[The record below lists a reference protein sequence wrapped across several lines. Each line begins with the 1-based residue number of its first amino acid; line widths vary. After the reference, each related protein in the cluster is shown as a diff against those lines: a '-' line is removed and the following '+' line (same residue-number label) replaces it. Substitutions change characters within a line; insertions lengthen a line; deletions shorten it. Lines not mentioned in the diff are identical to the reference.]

1 MKPNF
6 SLSNIKMD
14 TPKIDGLNILLI
26 LVSLLLAYEL
36 PFGLFL
42 FSYAVL
48 GPLHYLTEINWLKQK
63 NYFVKERKWVW
74 VLIFLAVLSFI
85 LLLLKLKTFHLTDAT
100 GPIGYQLNS
109 NNLFNGALL
118 ISLLFAIGLVYLQ
131 KGKQIMLFLVIS
143 ALISFLLLKYL
154 SFSTRLLCVFLPT
167 IVHVYLFTLLFM
179 IAGTLNTMS
188 KAGIIA
194 IILLMLCPVIIFT
207 TNIDIANYRI
217 AELTMTTFTKSGFY
231 NVNTLLA
238 RMGGIQTKG
247 YSPFLSVMGI
257 KIQIFIAFC
266 YTYHYL
272 NWFSKTSIIGWNKNV
287 SIPKFITIIIVWIGA
302 VGLYWYNYIIGF
314 NVLFLLSTMHVFL
327 EFPLNI
333 SSIKQIFLRTKL
345 KARQQSSPEIGNM

>member
-1 MKPNF
+1 MKANF

-26 LVSLLLAYEL
+26 LISLLLAYEL

-48 GPLHYLTEINWLKQK
+48 GPLHYLTEINWLEQK

-74 VLIFLAVLSFI
+74 VLILLAVLSFV
-85 LLLLKLKTFHLTDAT
+85 LLLLKLKAFHLADAT
-100 GPIGYQLNS
+100 GPVGYQLNS
-109 NNLFNGALL
+109 NNLLNGALL

-131 KGKQIMLFLVIS
+131 KGKQILLFLVIS
-143 ALISFLLLKYL
+143 AVVSFLLLKYL
-154 SFSTRLLCVFLPT
+154 SFSTRLLCVFIPT

-194 IILLMLCPVIIFT
+194 IMLLILCPIIIFA

-217 AELTMTTFTKSGFY
+217 AELTKTTFTKSGFY
-231 NVNTLLA
+231 GVNTLLA
-238 RMGGIQTKG
+238 SMSGRQTKG
-247 YSPFLSVMGI
+247 YSPFLSVICI

-287 SIPKFITIIIVWIGA
+287 SISKFITIIIIWIGA

-314 NVLFLLSTMHVFL
+314 NVLFLLSTLHVFL

-333 SSIKQIFLRTKL
+333 SSIKQIFLKTRS
-345 KARQQSSPEIGNM
+345 KAQQQSSSEVSSI